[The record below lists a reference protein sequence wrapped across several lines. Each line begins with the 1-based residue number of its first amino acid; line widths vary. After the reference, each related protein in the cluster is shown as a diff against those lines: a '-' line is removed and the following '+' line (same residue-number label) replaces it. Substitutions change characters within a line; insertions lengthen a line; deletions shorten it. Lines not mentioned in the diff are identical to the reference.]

1 MVAETQGGGM
11 TALYFVIG
19 WGLGYYFFEGVCA
32 LKNNPFM
39 PRVERQE
46 IATWMGAAMLAWFG
60 VLLCLT

>member
-1 MVAETQGGGM
+1 M

-46 IATWMGAAMLAWFG
+46 IATWMGAAMLSWFG
-60 VLLCLT
+60 ILLSIA